1 MIFVRNFFRSL
12 YPLYDRS
19 WRIAV
24 RDVKVFQP
32 DQLLIVNMRRPTQQG
47 KSVHLRFEGSSKEL
61 EQMSSAP
68 WQPLEIVKGFS
79 VWSIP
84 QPLVTRTGGL
94 PYIQVKKHSIH
105 F

>member
-24 RDVKVFQP
+24 QDVKVFQP
-32 DQLLIVNMRRPTQQG
+32 DQLLIVTMRRPTRHG

-68 WQPLEIVKGFS
+68 SQPLEIGKRLLVL
-79 VWSIP
+79 SIP

-94 PYIQVKKHSIH
+94 PYIQVKKHSIR